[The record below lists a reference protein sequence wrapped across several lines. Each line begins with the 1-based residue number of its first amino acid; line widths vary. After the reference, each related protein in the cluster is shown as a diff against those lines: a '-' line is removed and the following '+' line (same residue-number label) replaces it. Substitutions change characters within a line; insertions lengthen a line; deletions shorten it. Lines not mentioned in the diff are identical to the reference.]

1 MKLSDT
7 LAFIAYYM
15 LVSLTKSCWSSWI
28 YCFYQVVKDA
38 SKIRKDGSVN
48 TFVESTIPDESLYGY
63 HRKCYQEYIHKQKFQ
78 KMVANAQ
85 VAVEQRKSVRESRI
99 GGICSKLLNA
109 HPLLKEIC
117 VSELLTPFSSHM
129 WFSRQY
135 SLQNITATKCK
146 RVSFKLL

>member
-7 LAFIAYYM
+7 LAFVAYYM

-28 YCFYQVVKDA
+28 YCFFQVVKDA
-38 SKIRKDGSVN
+38 SKIRKDGSLN
-48 TFVESTIPDESLYGY
+48 TFVESTIPDESLYGH
-63 HRKCYQEYIHKQKFQ
+63 HRKCCQEYTHKQKLQ

-85 VAVEQRKSVRESRI
+85 VAVKQRKSGRESWT
-99 GGICSKLLNA
+99 GDACNKLLNA
-109 HPLLKEIC
+109 HSLLKEIC
-117 VSELLTPFSSHM
+117 VGELLTPFSVHT

-135 SLQNITATKCK
+135 SLQNITATKSK